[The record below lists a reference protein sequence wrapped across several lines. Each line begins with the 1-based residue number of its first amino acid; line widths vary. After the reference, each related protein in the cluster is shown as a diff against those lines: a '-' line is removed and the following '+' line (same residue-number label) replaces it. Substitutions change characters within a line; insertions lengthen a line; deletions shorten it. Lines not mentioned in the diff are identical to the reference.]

1 MWEPEAKGRSIN
13 YRLIVNC
20 KKLRGLR
27 DDKTTDN
34 MTIAAGSGTIG
45 CFISGITPVS
55 RGATTDATDHP
66 ELATRENEE

>member
-1 MWEPEAKGRSIN
+1 
-13 YRLIVNC
+13 
-20 KKLRGLR
+20 
-27 DDKTTDN
+27 
-34 MTIAAGSGTIG
+34 MTIAAGRSGTIG

>member
-1 MWEPEAKGRSIN
+1 
-13 YRLIVNC
+13 
-20 KKLRGLR
+20 
-27 DDKTTDN
+27 

-55 RGATTDATDHP
+55 RDATTDATDHP